1 MIITHTYEQI
11 INELGE
17 TRFISVDPDRCYR
30 RINLPFDVK
39 HFNADIEPYRQ
50 GVTSNRESILN
61 FPNLWDSN
69 FRSWLDSIGLKIEIL
84 RLFSNAPNYEYTR
97 HVDRQDVNDQSAVLN
112 FPFNDVGSTFSWY
125 KLIKSSTLETRPN
138 GNGHPVYRVNPSDC
152 EEILNLEIQHDHN
165 QPILLNTG
173 YIHSVQ
179 VGNTSRYCFS
189 YFLKEKNK
197 NRTLQ
202 WDEAIE
208 IFSPYISL
216 S

>member
-97 HVDRQDVNDQSAVLN
+97 HVDKRDMNDQSVALN
-112 FPFNDVGSTFSWY
+112 FPFEDKGATFAWY
-125 KLIKSSTLETRPN
+125 KLSENGILTLRPN
-138 GNGHPVYRVNPSDC
+138 GNGIPVYYFDPKQCDEVLNT
-152 EEILNLEIQHDHN
+152 EIHHEYN

-173 YIHSVQ
+173 YIHSVI

-208 IFSPYISL
+208 IFSPYILL